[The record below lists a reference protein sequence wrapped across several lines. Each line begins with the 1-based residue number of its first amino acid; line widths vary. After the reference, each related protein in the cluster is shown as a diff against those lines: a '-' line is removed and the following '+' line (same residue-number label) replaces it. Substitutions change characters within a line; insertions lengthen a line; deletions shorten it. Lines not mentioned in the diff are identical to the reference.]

1 MKFTEM
7 APFIVILMIIFPLI
21 KLVVAI
27 LASVNVIEA
36 IKNLADRK

>member
-36 IKNLADRK
+36 IKNLAERK

>member
-7 APFIVILMIIFPLI
+7 APFIVILMIILPLI

>member
-1 MKFTEM
+1 LTLVN
-7 APFIVILMIIFPLI
+7 AFIFLMFFLPLL

-36 IKNLADRK
+36 IKNLAERK

>member
-1 MKFTEM
+1 MRFSHL
-7 APFIVILMIIFPLI
+7 ADIVIFFIFFFPLI

>member
-1 MKFTEM
+1 M